1 MLYLLKSVDN
11 NYRWCYGDVDAMK
24 VLFTGGKA
32 ECVAYGHWNYGIP
45 KEQISKSLELLTN
58 TDDKIEFKQ
67 KENNN

>member
-1 MLYLLKSVDN
+1 
-11 NYRWCYGDVDAMK
+11 MK